1 MKFWRRMNTAPKIRL
16 AFAVSLLLFT
26 ATTFA
31 RPLAKMTVKVLDEGG
46 KPVPDANVTLCF
58 AETPPKELRKGLTNR
73 DGVFTATAPCASHVI
88 CSATKEGY
96 YYSVDTY
103 WFKGGSL
110 LHWTPWN
117 PTCQLILKKRIQPIP
132 MYARDVQIDIP
143 ELGKLIGYDLIEADW
158 VAPYGKG
165 KTGDFVFQI
174 AQTYR
179 GRDDFEATMN
189 LTFTNVGDGIQP
201 VAGPPP
207 PYNGSELRLSQNAPA
222 DGYEKQWT
230 ARRQSSPDGTLVG
243 RSKEDRYFYFRVRS
257 VRVDGQTTKSFYG
270 KIHGDIEWCPESATK
285 AWLKFCYYLNPD
297 GTRNVEFDPKRNLSK
312 DLKLLEGVNQP

>member
-1 MKFWRRMNTAPKIRL
+1 MKTALKIGIGL
-16 AFAVSLLLFT
+16 AVSLLFLT

-31 RPLAKMTVKVLDEGG
+31 RPLAKATVKVLDEDGN
-46 KPVPDANVTLCF
+46 PVPNANVTLCF
-58 AETPPKELRKGLTNR
+58 AESPPEELRKGLTDR
-73 DGVFTATAPCASHVI
+73 DGVFAATAPSQPRVV

-96 YYSVDTY
+96 YYSADEY
-103 WFKGGSL
+103 WFTGGSL

-132 MYARDVQIDIP
+132 MYARHVKTDIP
-143 ELGKLIGYDLIEADW
+143 ELGKPIGYDLIEADW
-158 VAPYGKG
+158 VEPYGKG

-174 AQTYR
+174 TQTYR

-189 LTFTNVGDGIQP
+189 LTFSKDGDGIQP

-230 ARRQSSPDGTLVG
+230 AQRQASPNGTSVG
-243 RSKEDRYFYFRVRS
+243 RSEKDRYFYFRVRS
-257 VRVDGQTTKSFYG
+257 VQADGQTAKSFYG
-270 KIHGDIEWCPESATK
+270 KIHGDIVWCPRNAKT

-297 GTRNVEFDPKRNLSK
+297 GTRNVEFDPKRNLFKNLSPS
-312 DLKLLEGVNQP
+312 GSVVSQP